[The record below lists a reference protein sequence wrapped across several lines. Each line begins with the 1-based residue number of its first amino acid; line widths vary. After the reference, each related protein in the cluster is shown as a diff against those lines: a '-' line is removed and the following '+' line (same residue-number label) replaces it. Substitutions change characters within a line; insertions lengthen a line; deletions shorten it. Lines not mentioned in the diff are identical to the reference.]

1 MTETDKLYRH
11 LYSTQLENIVN
22 CLDSQIRDESDWFL
36 EHPEDGLDV
45 EEHEYK
51 IQEVKKVLSIY
62 KSHFVV
68 SQKISDL
75 IKFYQV

>member
-11 LYSTQLENIVN
+11 LYPTQLEDIVN

-36 EHPEDGLDV
+36 KHPEDGLNA

-62 KSHFVV
+62 KGYFVV